1 MINLCHVI
9 VHGGI
14 YKGWTMTPLPLTII
28 HLLGFTFGL
37 GLATIVDVMLIRSLL
52 RNQSLTEI
60 QYKMIHQLSIYVM
73 IGLGVLWLSGAG
85 FLLTYKLYSP
95 EKLCN
100 PKVWAKFT
108 IVIILTIN
116 GFFIHRY
123 LLPKLKL
130 CIGHQ
135 LMDSQSYRQLSVFC
149 ASGVLSI
156 VSWYIPF
163 ILGVASQLNYRFG
176 YFLLLFVYFCVLAF
190 AIVTALSVLGFLYG
204 NRHGPQGSIESL

>member
-1 MINLCHVI
+1 
-9 VHGGI
+9 
-14 YKGWTMTPLPLTII
+14 MTPLPLTIL
-28 HLLGFTFGL
+28 HLLGFSFGL

-52 RNQSLTEI
+52 RNQMLSENQFRI
-60 QYKMIHQLSIYVM
+60 IHQLSIYVV
-73 IGLGVLWLSGAG
+73 IGLCVLWISGAG

-108 IVIILTIN
+108 VVLILSIN
-116 GFFIHRY
+116 GYFIHRY

-130 CIGHQ
+130 CIGQQ
-135 LMDSQSYRQLSVFC
+135 LMDSQSYKQLCIFC

-163 ILGVASQLNYRFG
+163 IFGVADQLNYRVG
-176 YFLLLFVYFCVLAF
+176 YFMLLFVYICILGI
-190 AIVTALSVLGFLYG
+190 AIISALSVLGYLYG
-204 NRHGPQGSIESL
+204 NRHGPQELPEKLETQSGDTLLN